1 MDKIKAVI
9 FISYFS
15 KFQERKCENTESE
28 NGRKQ
33 WLGVYYVY
41 VTPISGQ
48 VQLQI
53 PLPTYPL
60 TLISGQI
67 SPTYLPLDV

>member
-1 MDKIKAVI
+1 MASLGGLSVGSCTGYEILRKIEKRTRGA
-9 FISYFS
+9 
-15 KFQERKCENTESE
+15 KN
-28 NGRKQ
+28 
-33 WLGVYYVY
+33 

-53 PLPTYPL
+53 PLTTYPL

-67 SPTYLPLDV
+67 SATYLPLDV